1 MSVAPL
7 SNPTADTSV
16 NPAQVIF
23 HYFGLPYDCSS
34 IQACDIA
41 SECFVIL
48 SNHLIF
54 VHTSLGFYILV
65 LTKFGAQFVSER
77 AAAYPESIYA
87 KKSNI
92 IPYSI
97 NIILENCIMKVT
109 GSSVYLAHTAGP
121 LFRMEISVKND
132 EVTSLSISSV
142 AILPTVITCMS
153 LIPYND
159 RDLMFVGSQSSCSLL
174 YDVTGRTVTDTLL
187 DQSSAQCLQR
197 LSYPEDT
204 SLVYAHGF
212 AHPLIPNLTGR
223 NLIASARTT
232 DTCVLNPFFLSKS
245 QTLQYN
251 LVRSLH
257 WKSQFDSMVVLSS
270 TTSTVLYSIKETLIS
285 IIPAE
290 ESPILLNTHTVDVAV
305 LPASLW
311 GGSEDK
317 DVIVQVYDTG
327 VRVSDESK
335 VICDIKQVSKV
346 R

>member
-1 MSVAPL
+1 MDMSA
-7 SNPTADTSV
+7 

-23 HYFGLPYDCSS
+23 HYYGLPYDCSS

-48 SNHLIF
+48 SNNLIF
-54 VHTSLGFYILV
+54 VYTSLGFYILV
-65 LTKFGAQFVSER
+65 LTEYGAQFVSER
-77 AAAYPESIYA
+77 ASTYPESIYA
-87 KKSNI
+87 NKRNI
-92 IPYSI
+92 MRSSI
-97 NIILENCIMKVT
+97 NIILENCVMKVF

-121 LFRMEISVKND
+121 LLRMDISIKND
-132 EVTSLSISSV
+132 EVVSLNVSSL

-153 LIPYND
+153 LIPYGG
-159 RDLMFVGSQSSCSLL
+159 RDLLFVGSQSSCSFL
-174 YDVTGRTVTDTLL
+174 YDITGRTVADTLL

-197 LSYPEDT
+197 MSYSDDPY
-204 SLVYAHGF
+204 LVYAHGF
-212 AHPLIPNLTGR
+212 AHPLLPDVVGR
-223 NLIASARTT
+223 NMIVSARTADSCT
-232 DTCVLNPFFLSKS
+232 FNPFSVLKS
-245 QTLQYN
+245 PALHYT

-270 TTSTVLYSIKETLIS
+270 TTSTVLYSIQGTLIS

-290 ESPILLNTHTVDVAV
+290 ESPILLNTHTIDVAI

-335 VICDIKQVSKV
+335 VICDIKQAAKV